1 MSSIPSTLYNNV
13 WRKSNV
19 LYITYIVAG
28 CVIIE
33 GIYGSFTNMLWDS
46 YNSGVSGPLALR
58 GHSRKHR
65 SPPFPLPNTNIPPL
79 NPLNLFIPQKLYKQ
93 IDWTKFKSE
102 DDDEEEE

>member
-1 MSSIPSTLYNNV
+1 MFARSLGATLRRQAPAQASRRSNSSIPSTLYNNV

-28 CVIIE
+28 CVVIE
-33 GIYGSFTNMLWDS
+33 GIYGSFTSMIWDS
-46 YNSGVSGPLALR
+46 YNSG
-58 GHSRKHR
+58 
-65 SPPFPLPNTNIPPL
+65 
-79 NPLNLFIPQKLYKQ
+79 KLYKQ